1 MELSGLKSPYAPNG
15 GESLV
20 PKRDSPQDE
29 EALVETRAYQLE
41 MFEHSM
47 RSNVIVTVRP
57 LLSLYLAIID
67 IVRWTREAARHGGM

>member
-1 MELSGLKSPYAPNG
+1 MELSGPKLPYAPKG
-15 GESLV
+15 GESLI
-20 PKRDSPQDE
+20 PKADSPQDE
-29 EALVETRAYQLE
+29 EAPVETRAYQLE

-57 LLSLYLAIID
+57 LLSLYLAITD